1 MASEFGDVA
10 ARLSDTLYDARG
22 KTSAT
27 ELSAQVTGMME
38 GADFSVDSELT
49 KAFRNS
55 AASHDLLNDLVL
67 VEFGAIDGLT
77 ATGKFE
83 GNARL
88 DLTEVQTAIDM
99 GGGDIY
105 MNTALSYLRD
115 TLQSYPN
122 PHGLSAN
129 EFKLLAAM
137 QPASDPSAT
146 PVSGTDGSID
156 YYSFSGADDPIAL
169 LASAPSIAKE
179 FDNLDTD
186 GSGGVSVSELEAG
199 YNSDNDAMRNAATL
213 AFQRNLAWNADGSD
227 REFTFDDVLVDARNS
242 GLLPPEPVAAEPV
255 SEVPP
260 VETVTET
267 SPESGTETGNVEADC
282 TAILKNPESTTVQ
295 QLAAIKKL
303 VDNGITTAIISDA
316 DGNPLNVRLEVV
328 PIAGSDRTMVHMFAI
343 DPTTGKES
351 VVLRAINDGE
361 NWNKQRDQNG
371 NEVEFVGTR
380 WKNNNPGTIFGD

>member
-10 ARLSDTLYDARG
+10 ARLSDTLFDARG
-22 KTSAT
+22 KTIST

-55 AASHDLLNDLVL
+55 AATHDLLNDLVL

-77 ATGKFE
+77 PTGKFE
-83 GNARL
+83 GNGRL
-88 DLTEVQTAIDM
+88 DLTEVQSAIDL

-122 PHGLSAN
+122 PQGMSAN

-156 YYSFSGADDPIAL
+156 YYSFSGADDPMTL

-213 AFQRNLAWNADGSD
+213 AFQRNLAWNADGSERD
-227 REFTFDDVLVDARNS
+227 FTFDDVIADARSS
-242 GLLPPEPVAAEPV
+242 GLLPPEPVAADPLTETL
-255 SEVPP
+255 P
-260 VETVTET
+260 VETEIETE
-267 SPESGTETGNVEADC
+267 SLPVETGNVEADC
-282 TAILKNPESTTVQ
+282 TAILNNPESTTVQ

-343 DPTTGKES
+343 DPSTGRES

-371 NEVEFVGTR
+371 NEVDFVGTR